1 MHDMTIAAQWQ
12 PVNKN
17 SSFFFA
23 NVENFIMSCYEEEDD
38 KCKRCGKYNYFQ
50 CGWCK
55 SCKIND
61 LKKNF
66 TNWTSENEKIDSLI
80 QEKQLEINS
89 YNDIIIEWISY
100 DQFDDIKEL
109 RKDEF
114 STIYSAIWKYGP
126 LQYDEDYQEYSRE
139 LSTKVNLKLYNSQ
152 NITNE
157 FLNEVLIFI

>member
-1 MHDMTIAAQWQ
+1 VYFEGNNLYGISQNPYTKNYIILFKYGFYC
-12 PVNKN
+12 NK
-17 SSFFFA
+17 
-23 NVENFIMSCYEEEDD
+23 
-38 KCKRCGKYNYFQ
+38 CGKIFTGDYFK
-50 CGWCK
+50 WCK
-55 SCKIND
+55 PCQINT
-61 LKKNF
+61 LEKNF
-66 TNWTSENEKIDSLI
+66 TNWTSGNEKIDSLI
-80 QEKQLEINS
+80 QEKQLEIDK
-89 YNDIIIEWISY
+89 YNDIIVEWISY

-109 RKDEF
+109 EKDEF